1 MLLVMGLGGRVE
13 LASWLSDTD
22 VPELHFKAKADG
34 VCRTYGQVE
43 AEENV

>member
-22 VPELHFKAKADG
+22 VPELHFKAEADG
-34 VCRTYGQVE
+34 VCVCVSHLWTGKG
-43 AEENV
+43 